1 MMKKLTM
8 FLCLACA
15 WTCSLQAQEAKT
27 FFKNMPDSL
36 SPLLTA
42 VNRADCIDFLES
54 KMKAEVTN
62 RFGGKSEMTE
72 LAPDYIRIQMT
83 PQSSWQMK
91 LLATSDSTKVIC
103 TVSTACAPACDSD
116 VHFYTTGWEEL
127 PASSFLT
134 PPVMKDFLSLPDTVM
149 DYEVRDAGE
158 QADMLLMKA
167 DLSAKDNTLTFTF
180 TTTDYMDKEAAEKLK
195 PYLRRPVVYIWKGN
209 SYELRATSP
218 LFCRTLLHIL
228 RLPHFVIQ
236 MHLDLYPLSIGK

>member
-15 WTCSLQAQEAKT
+15 WMCSLQAQEAKT

-91 LLATSDSTKVIC
+91 LPGA
-103 TVSTACAPACDSD
+103 
-116 VHFYTTGWEEL
+116 
-127 PASSFLT
+127 
-134 PPVMKDFLSLPDTVM
+134 
-149 DYEVRDAGE
+149 
-158 QADMLLMKA
+158 
-167 DLSAKDNTLTFTF
+167 
-180 TTTDYMDKEAAEKLK
+180 
-195 PYLRRPVVYIWKGN
+195 LR
-209 SYELRATSP
+209 
-218 LFCRTLLHIL
+218 C
-228 RLPHFVIQ
+228 
-236 MHLDLYPLSIGK
+236 HLDTDDTAKLLADETAGYERQYESNLYRIYSLCPCL

>member
-1 MMKKLTM
+1 
-8 FLCLACA
+8 
-15 WTCSLQAQEAKT
+15 
-27 FFKNMPDSL
+27 MPDSL

-91 LLATSDSTKVIC
+91 LLATNDSTKVIC

-167 DLSAKDNTLTFTF
+167 DLSAKDNALTFTF

-195 PYLRRPVVYIWKGN
+195 PYLRRPVVYVWKEGN
-209 SYELRATSP
+209 YELQATSNE
-218 LFCRTLLHIL
+218 
-228 RLPHFVIQ
+228 
-236 MHLDLYPLSIGK
+236 

>member
-8 FLCLACA
+8 FLCLACV
-15 WTCSLQAQEAKT
+15 WMCSLQAQEAKT

-42 VNRADCIDFLES
+42 VNRADFIDFLES

-72 LAPDYIRIQMT
+72 LASDYIRIQMT

-134 PPVMKDFLSLPDTVM
+134 PPVMKDFLLLPDTVM
-149 DYEVRDAGE
+149 DYEVRDNA
-158 QADMLLMKA
+158 
-167 DLSAKDNTLTFTF
+167 LTFTF

-195 PYLRRPVVYIWKGN
+195 PYLRRPVVYVWKEGGYKLRDT
-209 SYELRATSP
+209 SY
-218 LFCRTLLHIL
+218 
-228 RLPHFVIQ
+228 
-236 MHLDLYPLSIGK
+236 K